1 MPGPQSSNSRR
12 SQLPSI
18 HRLALPLL
26 TITAGLGALLTTHG
40 AQAQQTVDHGISIQR
55 FQAAP
60 GPRNSFTMRG
70 ARTDGEKV
78 WSAGLMINYAF
89 EPLIV
94 VRCEDPDTCD

>member
-1 MPGPQSSNSRR
+1 MPGSPPPNSRR
-12 SQLPSI
+12 SPLPSI

-26 TITAGLGALLTTHG
+26 TTSAGLAALFATANAL
-40 AQAQQTVDHGISIQR
+40 AQQTVDHGTSIQR

-78 WSAGLMINYAF
+78 WSAGIMVNYAF
-89 EPLIV
+89 EPLT
-94 VRCEDPDTCD
+94 VRSCLRVDDC